1 MNTILWALNSKCSFH
16 CKYCYLDFSEDNNPI
31 NNKNTVNSININDE
45 CIFEFIRKLE
55 KYQITRVFI
64 AGAEPLSNPQKTLE
78 IIKRIKNYNVQVV
91 LCTNGY
97 LIDKYYKEI
106 IESKVDALSIS
117 LDSYKKDYNDKYR
130 QYPTDDGV
138 DRVIKGIKIL
148 KNLSNIK
155 IGIYTV
161 LTRLNLEDLE
171 QTYKFVSDL
180 KVDYYIFSTS
190 IFK

>member
-55 KYQITRVFI
+55 KYHITRVFI

-117 LDSYKKDYNDKYR
+117 LDSYKKEGR
-130 QYPTDDGV
+130 
-138 DRVIKGIKIL
+138 
-148 KNLSNIK
+148 
-155 IGIYTV
+155 
-161 LTRLNLEDLE
+161 
-171 QTYKFVSDL
+171 
-180 KVDYYIFSTS
+180 
-190 IFK
+190 